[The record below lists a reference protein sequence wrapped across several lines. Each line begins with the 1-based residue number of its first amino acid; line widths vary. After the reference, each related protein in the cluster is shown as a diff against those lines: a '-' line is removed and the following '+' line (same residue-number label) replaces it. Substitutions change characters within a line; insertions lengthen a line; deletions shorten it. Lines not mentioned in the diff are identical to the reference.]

1 MCARKNVCVHALLVW
16 RRLDA
21 LVEAALRT
29 KHVTALTKPLVALT
43 YVVGP
48 LDIEKKLASRIL
60 APQW

>member
-21 LVEAALRT
+21 LVEAALRI
-29 KHVTALTKPLVALT
+29 KHVTALTKPLLALT